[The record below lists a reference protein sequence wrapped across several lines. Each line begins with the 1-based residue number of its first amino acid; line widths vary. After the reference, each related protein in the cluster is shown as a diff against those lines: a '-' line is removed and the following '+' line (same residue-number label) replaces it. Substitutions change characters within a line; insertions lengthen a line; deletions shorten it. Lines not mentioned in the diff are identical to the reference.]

1 VIQRRGS
8 AERSDLFGYQESVVQ
23 PVAIVA
29 VAVGL
34 LVVVAAAAAVVLLAA
49 VPEAAAAAVAA
60 GTGCSFAPC
69 DIAPIQDF
77 GSKVPHLPCRQR

>member
-34 LVVVAAAAAVVLLAA
+34 LVVVVVVAAAAAVVLLVA
-49 VPEAAAAAVAA
+49 VPEAAAVAA
-60 GTGCSFAPC
+60 GTG
-69 DIAPIQDF
+69 
-77 GSKVPHLPCRQR
+77 